1 MNRVAVIG
9 LGKMGLLHASLL
21 NVIPDVKLVA
31 VCEKSRLI
39 NRFSKNV
46 FSDVILVPNVSG
58 LSELHLDAVYI
69 TTPTSTHYGIIST
82 IIKQEI
88 CRDIFVEK
96 PLSNSAKE
104 SKQLCDMVKKSGNT
118 GVKMVG
124 YNRRFNVTFRK
135 AMEIIREGVLGEPVN
150 FEGYAFSSDF
160 LAGHQEGKRLNRGG
174 VLRDL
179 GCHAIDLAIW
189 FMGNINLKSINS
201 SKVSTNGVLDST
213 NFAVSSDKGISG
225 QIKASWCEPKYR
237 LPEIGFVMEGSKG
250 QTLTVNDDKV
260 ELGNKQGET
269 QVWHKQDL
277 NDNTYFMLGGTDYF
291 REDEEYTNAVKTGKT
306 IEPGFSTAL
315 KVDEMIDSVEKSLAG
330 QHYGESINSGW
341 R

>member
-31 VCEKSRLI
+31 ICEKSHLI

-46 FSDVILVPNVSG
+46 FSDIKLVSDVSN
-58 LSELHLDAVYI
+58 LSELHLDAVYV
-69 TTPTSTHYGIIST
+69 TTPTSTHYGIIGT
-82 IIKQEI
+82 IINQEI
-88 CRDIFVEK
+88 CRNIFVEK
-96 PLSNSAKE
+96 PLSSSAKE
-104 SKQLCDMVKKSGNT
+104 SRQLCNIVKKSGDT
-118 GVKMVG
+118 GINAVG
-124 YNRRFNVTFRK
+124 YNRRFNITFRK
-135 AMEIIREGVLGEPVN
+135 AIEIIREGILGEPVN

-160 LAGHQEGKRLNRGG
+160 LTGSREGKRINRGG
-174 VLRDL
+174 ALRDL

-213 NFAVSSDKGISG
+213 SFTVSSDKGISG
-225 QIKASWCEPKYR
+225 QIKVSWCEPTYR

-250 QTLTVNDDKV
+250 QLTVNDDKV
-260 ELGNKQGET
+260 ELRNKQGEPK
-269 QVWHKQDL
+269 VWHKQDL

-291 REDEEYTNAVKTGKT
+291 REDEEYTNAVKTRKT

-315 KVDEMIDSVEKSLAG
+315 KVDEIIDYVEKTLTG
-330 QHYGESINSGW
+330 QHYEE
-341 R
+341 